1 MVQPIGGEVLKF
13 KREECHS
20 DFSRDFG
27 KFRSSLGVA
36 LRTITSVQM
45 FRDSFKNNKKLVE

>member
-13 KREECHS
+13 KRDECIYS
-20 DFSRDFG
+20 DFSKDFG

-36 LRTITSVQM
+36 LRTITS
-45 FRDSFKNNKKLVE
+45 E